1 MAMFLI
7 CILIFFSG
15 HKGRSNILLKEQ
27 ATILLIINYY
37 WAKRHVTPLGSG
49 HYENRPQ
56 RGRTFIEFLPPGTKK
71 INKTFL
77 PPGAERINK
86 TFVPPGTKK
95 INKTF
100 FAARGIMGI
109 IHRA

>member
-1 MAMFLI
+1 M
-7 CILIFFSG
+7 
-15 HKGRSNILLKEQ
+15 
-27 ATILLIINYY
+27 
-37 WAKRHVTPLGSG
+37 V
-49 HYENRPQ
+49 
-56 RGRTFIEFLPPGTKK
+56 PPGTKK

-77 PPGAERINK
+77 PAGAERINK

>member
-1 MAMFLI
+1 
-7 CILIFFSG
+7 
-15 HKGRSNILLKEQ
+15 
-27 ATILLIINYY
+27 
-37 WAKRHVTPLGSG
+37 VTPLGSG

-56 RGRTFIEFLPPGTKK
+56 RGRTFIGFLPPGTKK

-86 TFVPPGTKK
+86 KFVPPGTKK